1 MLLEVDQILR
11 CRIDLGL
18 KIVQLSPLLAKM
30 FHDVVVIFTDNA
42 HVNLPMLLVQRLH
55 LVEAESV
62 AALEG
67 FCPNIDVSL
76 LELSDQTTLENC
88 TGLIDLLLTLC
99 LTPVR
104 IQINEVFVKV
114 AFSFLQRLVISADGM
129 KGRRNF

>member
-1 MLLEVDQILR
+1 
-11 CRIDLGL
+11 
-18 KIVQLSPLLAKM
+18 M
-30 FHDVVVIFTDNA
+30 FHDVVVIFTDDA
-42 HVNLPMLLVQRLH
+42 HVNLPVLFVQRLH

-67 FCPNIDVSL
+67 VCPTIDVSL
-76 LELSDQTTLENC
+76 LEVSDQTTLENC

-114 AFSFLQRLVISADGM
+114 ALKAFDLIRPADRVRGRLNFKFLRSFTDLINRHVSDQCGCFI
-129 KGRRNF
+129 